1 MADLRCCD
9 FRWYSRDAEQFPLW
23 LDYTTDRVGRHRKKH
38 GKFLKFAMSRC
49 ARPEQPARRRGS
61 SGQALLADTMS
72 MMLTRFGS
80 MP

>member
-1 MADLRCCD
+1 MQNSSPFGSIIRRIGSVAIAK
-9 FRWYSRDAEQFPLW
+9 SN
-23 LDYTTDRVGRHRKKH
+23 

-80 MP
+80 VR